1 MSKIIEII
9 EKLQDLIKLN
19 AASDDQINAAEK
31 ALNLKFAKEYREY
44 LMVCGAIIAE
54 GVELTGI
61 AKSKARDVVAVT
73 LEERRINK
81 EVPDDFYVIEN
92 LGIEGIIVWQNE
104 KGEIYETS
112 SNNQVKKIYDSLSDY
127 IMSKETT

>member
-61 AKSKARDVVAVT
+61 AK
-73 LEERRINK
+73 
-81 EVPDDFYVIEN
+81 
-92 LGIEGIIVWQNE
+92 
-104 KGEIYETS
+104 
-112 SNNQVKKIYDSLSDY
+112 NQRHEML
-127 IMSKETT
+127 